1 MVWQLNYGLIMNKT
15 SIPFTSYKFYLLTF
29 NNFDYG
35 RYLPFNMDIDE
46 PWFGG

>member
-15 SIPFTSYKFYLLTF
+15 SIPLTFNNFLLLTF
-29 NNFDYG
+29 NNFNYG
-35 RYLPFNMDIDE
+35 TYLPLTMDIDE